1 MARTLGLL
9 DQGFK
14 TIMNNIVRALT
25 DQINCMQYQMGQV
38 IREMKILGKNNNNKI
53 SRDQKHCDR
62 NEECL

>member
-53 SRDQKHCDR
+53 SRDQKLCDR